1 MSCNGGATPANI
13 VSSAVVPLSIPD
25 GDAHVNQWL
34 TLPSPCLNPVIF
46 FTSAGGAWFA
56 VSD

>member
-1 MSCNGGATPANI
+1 MSD
-13 VSSAVVPLSIPD
+13 VVPLSVPD

-34 TLPSPCLNPVIF
+34 TLPSPCLAPVVF

-56 VSD
+56 VSG